1 MKLKAAKSV
10 ALSSNSDTLKIVLT
24 AHLIVVSTYKQ
35 HHSKTE
41 TESAL
46 LSRDSNTI
54 KPLITLYAYR

>member
-10 ALSSNSDTLKIVLT
+10 ALSSNSDTLKMVLR
-24 AHLIVVSTYKQ
+24 AHLISTYKQ